1 MLPSNKWER
10 DTLSRRYWQIM
21 IRPICPHHVDLKQCV
36 SLVATGGHSQVQ
48 SRMTAG
54 ARHRCR
60 EIATSQVLASAS
72 RPANLRFQ
80 LDRSGRGCTVNCA
93 RRLKAE
99 LAGARCQ
106 QWRDIHRSRKSS
118 GGFSAPTIFAKYV
131 WYRTRLISRQFH
143 LTIELK
149 RWLMRRS
156 AGRKANFVLLNFRA
170 AEGASSC
177 CTRSRR

>member
-1 MLPSNKWER
+1 MFGIGTLMLPSNKWER
-10 DTLSRRYWQIM
+10 DTPSRRYWQIM

-36 SLVATGGHSQVQ
+36 SLVATGGYSQVQ

-106 QWRDIHRSRKSS
+106 QWRDVHRSRNRPIGSVVAQLFSQNMS
-118 GGFSAPTIFAKYV
+118 GTGV
-131 WYRTRLISRQFH
+131 
-143 LTIELK
+143 
-149 RWLMRRS
+149 
-156 AGRKANFVLLNFRA
+156 
-170 AEGASSC
+170 ASSHD
-177 CTRSRR
+177 SSI